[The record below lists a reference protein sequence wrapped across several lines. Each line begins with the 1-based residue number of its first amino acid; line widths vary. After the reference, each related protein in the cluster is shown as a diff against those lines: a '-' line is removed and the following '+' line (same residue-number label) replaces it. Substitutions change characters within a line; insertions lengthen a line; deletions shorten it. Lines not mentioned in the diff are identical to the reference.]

1 MDRGTNESE
10 PNLSE
15 SFRQTSSVVSSVR
28 RRFLSLSR
36 SRSFQVDDDIES
48 ENVSEA
54 GDIGDRALHS
64 NSRNESGSI
73 SLSIDSGLEN
83 GMVFPISN
91 DNFLRSNELWAHD
104 STALNTRSSVLPSP
118 EEIMS
123 PISTDAV
130 VCSREKQEVRIQ
142 MIIIIYFISAYRIC
156 LVYCLMDMEF
166 IGFLL
171 LYPGQGESICVVT
184 STRVYLMSCVSSIFW
199 NSWGNT
205 HNLFLFTFGIFKMAL
220 VLTRYLL
227 QKLFGPD
234 VAGVT
239 SDNYPLYLDLP
250 SNMVGS
256 FLMGW
261 WGVVFKE
268 DISKVSGHLAIGLT
282 TGYLGSLTTFS
293 GWNQKMLDL
302 SVSGHWVF
310 SFVGFLIGL
319 FLAAYSIKL
328 GIGTAKCFKS
338 FFQRSNRSA
347 TLASWRVDNPNHHF
361 AVMVV
366 LVVMLG
372 LLWALSG
379 AMLKEEYN
387 HDSSGAQLWLGCIV
401 APLGVWI
408 RWFLAR
414 LNGRGLGKAGS
425 LKWIPFGTLIAN
437 VSAACIMAA
446 LSTVKKAVHTKTC
459 DTIST
464 GIQFGF
470 LGCLSTVSTFI
481 AEYNAMEESQKSWR
495 SYVYA
500 LITIIVSF
508 SLGTLI
514 YSIPV
519 WSRGY
524 K

>member
-1 MDRGTNESE
+1 MDRGTNESK

-15 SFRQTSSVVSSVR
+15 SFRQTSNVGSSVR
-28 RRFLSLSR
+28 RRSLSFSR

-64 NSRNESGSI
+64 KRHNESGSI
-73 SLSIDSGLEN
+73 SLSIDSELEN
-83 GMVFPISN
+83 GTVFPLSN
-91 DNFLRSNELWAHD
+91 DNFLRSYGLWAHD
-104 STALNTRSSVLPSP
+104 STALNTRSLVLPSP
-118 EEIMS
+118 EEIVS

-130 VCSREKQEVRIQ
+130 VCSREKQEDKGKAFVLPPALE
-142 MIIIIYFISAYRIC
+142 YISC
-156 LVYCLMDMEF
+156 LVYLA
-166 IGFLL
+166 
-171 LYPGQGESICVVT
+171 V
-184 STRVYLMSCVSSIFW
+184 
-199 NSWGNT
+199 
-205 HNLFLFTFGIFKMAL
+205 FGIL
-220 VLTRYLL
+220 GVLTRYLL
-227 QKLFGPD
+227 QKLFGPG

-268 DISKVSGHLAIGLT
+268 DISKVSGHLVIGLT

-302 SVSGHWVF
+302 SVNGHWVF

-328 GIGTAKCFKS
+328 GVGTAKCFKS
-338 FFQRSNRSA
+338 FFQMSNRSA
-347 TLASWRVDNPNHHF
+347 DSASWRVDSPYHHF

-379 AMLKEEYN
+379 ALLKEEYN

-446 LSTVKKAVHTKTC
+446 LSTVKKAVHTKSC

-495 SYVYA
+495 AYVYA
-500 LITIIVSF
+500 LITIVVSF
-508 SLGTLI
+508 GLGTLI
-514 YSIPV
+514 YSVPV

>member
-1 MDRGTNESE
+1 MVRGTNESE

-15 SFRQTSSVVSSVR
+15 SFRQTSNVGSSVR
-28 RRFLSLSR
+28 RRSLSLSR
-36 SRSFQVDDDIES
+36 SRSFQVDGDIES

-64 NSRNESGSI
+64 KRHNESGSI
-73 SLSIDSGLEN
+73 SLSIDSELEN
-83 GMVFPISN
+83 GTVFPLSN
-91 DNFLRSNELWAHD
+91 DNFLRSHGLWAHD
-104 STALNTRSSVLPSP
+104 STALNTRSPVLPSP
-118 EEIMS
+118 EEIVS

-130 VCSREKQEVRIQ
+130 VCSREKQEDKEKAFVLPPALE
-142 MIIIIYFISAYRIC
+142 YISC
-156 LVYCLMDMEF
+156 
-166 IGFLL
+166 L
-171 LYPGQGESICVVT
+171 LYLAV
-184 STRVYLMSCVSSIFW
+184 
-199 NSWGNT
+199 
-205 HNLFLFTFGIFKMAL
+205 FGIL
-220 VLTRYLL
+220 
-227 QKLFGPD
+227 G
-234 VAGVT
+234 
-239 SDNYPLYLDLP
+239 
-250 SNMVGS
+250 VGS

-319 FLAAYSIKL
+319 FLAAYSIKF
-328 GIGTAKCFKS
+328 GVGTAKCFKS
-338 FFQRSNRSA
+338 LFQRSNRSA
-347 TLASWRVDNPNHHF
+347 DLASWRVDTPNHHF

-379 AMLKEEYN
+379 ALLKEEYN

-495 SYVYA
+495 AYVYA
-500 LITIIVSF
+500 LVTIVVSF
-508 SLGTLI
+508 GLGTLI
-514 YSIPV
+514 YSVPV